1 MSPVKGWKSTAP
13 AAPPRLSA
21 SNATARSLIPSE
33 ELLKLHRLAHVTLHL
48 ELARH
53 VRRGRVLLAVGDPHE
68 RLARGRDRGVGVAA
82 VLADADSPVVNVKGP
97 GAGAVDLEAVG
108 RRQPTRLGQID
119 PRLKGFEE
127 LPRAFGHWPRAYI
140 TGSAASRRRAR
151 LDGSSAASTR
161 PATGAAAAAYI
172 ALRRS
177 IESATAPR
185 PTAATP
191 PSPMERPIASP
202 EAIPIRRGRYSWLI
216 TIVTPNVLITQ
227 TPTSARATAPRTPPT
242 TTYARI
248 SGPVAAMLAISTGR
262 RPKRSAIGPAAS
274 VPSPP
279 VSSISESRW
288 LPCAFECP
296 SETSQSGTNV
306 MRPNQATLRKAIT
319 PRSRPSAP
327 GRSGSA
333 ALAAAA
339 SPAGTKPARNGTAAS
354 SSVATARH
362 GSASRRP
369 PVRPNA

>member
-13 AAPPRLSA
+13 AAPPSLSA
-21 SNATARSLIPSE
+21 SKATARSRIPSE

-68 RLARGRDRGVGVAA
+68 RLARGRDRGVGVA
-82 VLADADSPVVNVKGP
+82 
-97 GAGAVDLEAVG
+97 LEAVG
-108 RRQPTRLGQID
+108 RRQPTRLGRID

-288 LPCAFECP
+288 LPCDFECP
-296 SETSQSGTNV
+296 SETSQSGTKV
-306 MRPNQATLRKAIT
+306 MSPNQTTLRKAIT

-333 ALAAAA
+333 ALAVAA

-354 SSVATARH
+354 N
-362 GSASRRP
+362 SA
-369 PVRPNA
+369 A